1 MKAEAEVKKDS
12 TSNEDEI
19 DSSDEALLE
28 EADSNSELDQS
39 SETGI
44 KVSTK
49 ETNQSKNKKPDVKAS
64 KVVSVPKKD
73 AIKKE
78 EVKAKPTPAAPVV

>member
-39 SETGI
+39 S
-44 KVSTK
+44 
-49 ETNQSKNKKPDVKAS
+49 
-64 KVVSVPKKD
+64 
-73 AIKKE
+73 
-78 EVKAKPTPAAPVV
+78 